1 MKILLILSEP
11 RTIFLN
17 FPRCRRSA
25 ELMDGGSGSS
35 GTGEECSVG
44 LFRSGRAERE
54 FRCQETERWV
64 PLVHMTRRGTAPIFG
79 ESRSRMASAPDQALY
94 EHD

>member
-44 LFRSGRAERE
+44 LFRSGRAERDIPGPGD
-54 FRCQETERWV
+54 RTVGSRW
-64 PLVHMTRRGTAPIFG
+64 LT
-79 ESRSRMASAPDQALY
+79 
-94 EHD
+94 